1 MDIVVTQIKQIGR
14 EIMLDGNSL
23 VGYQHSANLF
33 IKLIKDTSET
43 NPFKGMVLSGYCTSW
58 KSDMPIVCPLQEKD
72 DGTYILLPDGVF
84 ENEGDVYLSLAA
96 IDENKIVITSNRLA
110 LQVDASNKI
119 VSSTNPS
126 EKYWEIEVLNAMKA
140 WYANVVDPVFI
151 ASNEKLNQLIRRT
164 EEHEEK
170 AEELQQNAQTQQNQ
184 VAAAIGDAEQ
194 ATQAANT
201 AAANADEK
209 ATAANTAAQAANKA
223 KDDADTA
230 TGKANKAAS
239 DANTAASNANTKA
252 GEAATAT
259 TAATQAADSANTKVQ
274 EIQQKLNNGDFN
286 GRTTYNGNGDPAI
299 SLGKDGDTYL
309 NKSNEGLHPKWL
321 YLKENGKWTPLW
333 NTQGIDGTD
342 TVPVGAGYLVS
353 GDTVP
358 PGYKETTPPFSNPN
372 LLINGDFQ
380 VWQKG
385 NEFNI
390 TSNRMYTADR
400 WIAYMNAS
408 DGYVPYTITNSS
420 RRMKISST
428 AGECKFL
435 IFQHVELNNSIIR
448 KILGKKLTL
457 SVKIISSNAQE
468 VSTSA
473 TILYNSS
480 DKPSVSLARKT
491 HTISANKY
499 TIMKMTFDVS
509 DDADFDDVK
518 SLQIII
524 SSTGISSAVYIDYA
538 KLELGEIATPYM
550 PRPYAEELMLC
561 KRYGRYIYVDYT
573 INAASNSFSNM
584 MSVPIDMRIAPTLT
598 LSVGGTMSNL
608 TGERITYSAF
618 TDHILFSFTASA
630 AGMIRVYGRKYWADA
645 EIY

>member
-43 NPFKGMVLSGYCTSW
+43 NPFKGMVLSGFCSSW

-72 DGTYILLPDGVF
+72 EGTYILLPDGVF

-96 IDENKIVITSNRLA
+96 IDENKIVITSNKLA

-286 GRTTYNGNGDPAI
+286 GRTTYNGNGEPAVV
-299 SLGKDGDTYL
+299 LGKDGDTYL
-309 NKSNEGLHPKWL
+309 NKSNEGQHPKWL
-321 YLKENGKWTPLW
+321 YLKEGGKWTPLW

-342 TVPVGAGYLVS
+342 TVPVGAGYLIS

-358 PGYKETTPPFSNPN
+358 PGYKEVTPPFSNPN
-372 LLINGDFQ
+372 QLINGDFQ
-380 VWQKG
+380 INQKG
-385 NEFNI
+385 QIEYSVTNGDLF
-390 TSNRMYTADR
+390 TLDR
-400 WIAYMNAS
+400 WRIIGANATAKLTKLDNGVRLQNADTGSVVLTQRIYIEKVSNYTIVINAKNVVGNVVAEIYDMGSGYKIQNLKNGRNVIKVTNQSLKDITPTIVGAGSIEIEYVDLYEGDIAYQHIKEDPAIALLRCI
-408 DGYVPYTITNSS
+408 PYYQVININTP
-420 RRMKISST
+420 
-428 AGECKFL
+428 
-435 IFQHVELNNSIIR
+435 IR
-448 KILGKKLTL
+448 YEYG
-457 SVKIISSNAQE
+457 NE
-468 VSTSA
+468 
-473 TILYNSS
+473 
-480 DKPSVSLARKT
+480 
-491 HTISANKY
+491 ANKY
-499 TIMKMTFDVS
+499 EYLLEPTFKKMRTIPTVVKCIYNYYDTAGNNVSGNCVDISVFDGY
-509 DDADFDDVK
+509 F
-518 SLQIII
+518 
-524 SSTGISSAVYIDYA
+524 
-538 KLELGEIATPYM
+538 LGRTTPGNRM
-550 PRPYAEELMLC
+550 QSHC
-561 KRYGRYIYVDYT
+561 
-573 INAASNSFSNM
+573 
-584 MSVPIDMRIAPTLT
+584 
-598 LSVGGTMSNL
+598 
-608 TGERITYSAF
+608 YSASVNV
-618 TDHILFSFTASA
+618 IL
-630 AGMIRVYGRKYWADA
+630 DA
-645 EIY
+645 EIR

>member
-43 NPFKGMVLSGYCTSW
+43 NPFKGMVLSGFCSSW

-72 DGTYILLPDGVF
+72 EGTYILLPDGVF

-96 IDENKIVITSNRLA
+96 IDENKIVITSNKLA

-286 GRTTYNGNGDPAI
+286 GRTTYNGNGEPAVV
-299 SLGKDGDTYL
+299 LGKDGDTYL
-309 NKSNEGLHPKWL
+309 NKSNEGQHPKWL
-321 YLKENGKWTPLW
+321 YLKEGGKWTPLW

-342 TVPVGAGYLVS
+342 TVPVGAGYLIS

-358 PGYKETTPPFSNPN
+358 PGYKEVTPPFSNPN
-372 LLINGDFQ
+372 QLINGDFQ
-380 VWQKG
+380 INQKG
-385 NEFNI
+385 QIEYSVTNGDLF
-390 TSNRMYTADR
+390 TLDR
-400 WIAYMNAS
+400 WRIIGANATAKLTKLDNGVRLQNADTGSVVLTQRIYIEKVSNYTIVINAKNVVGNVVAEIYDMGSGYKIQNLKNGRNVIKLTNQSLKDITPTIVGAGSIEIEYVDLYEGDIAYQHIKEDPAIALLRCI
-408 DGYVPYTITNSS
+408 PYYQVININTP
-420 RRMKISST
+420 
-428 AGECKFL
+428 
-435 IFQHVELNNSIIR
+435 IR
-448 KILGKKLTL
+448 YEYG
-457 SVKIISSNAQE
+457 NE
-468 VSTSA
+468 
-473 TILYNSS
+473 
-480 DKPSVSLARKT
+480 
-491 HTISANKY
+491 ANKY
-499 TIMKMTFDVS
+499 EYLLEPTFKKMRTIPTVVKCIYNYYDTAGNNVSGNCVDISVFDGY
-509 DDADFDDVK
+509 F
-518 SLQIII
+518 
-524 SSTGISSAVYIDYA
+524 
-538 KLELGEIATPYM
+538 LGRTTPGNRM
-550 PRPYAEELMLC
+550 QSHC
-561 KRYGRYIYVDYT
+561 
-573 INAASNSFSNM
+573 
-584 MSVPIDMRIAPTLT
+584 
-598 LSVGGTMSNL
+598 
-608 TGERITYSAF
+608 YSASVNV
-618 TDHILFSFTASA
+618 IL
-630 AGMIRVYGRKYWADA
+630 DA
-645 EIY
+645 EIR

>member
-96 IDENKIVITSNRLA
+96 IDENKIVITSNKLA

-286 GRTTYNGNGDPAI
+286 GRTTYNGNGEPAVV
-299 SLGKDGDTYL
+299 LGKDGDTYL
-309 NKSNEGLHPKWL
+309 NKSNEGQHPKWL
-321 YLKENGKWTPLW
+321 YLKEGGKWTPLW

-342 TVPVGAGYLVS
+342 TVPVGAGYLIS

-358 PGYKETTPPFSNPN
+358 PGYKEVTPPFSNPN
-372 LLINGDFQ
+372 QLINGDFQ
-380 VWQKG
+380 INQKG
-385 NEFNI
+385 QIEYSVTNGDLF
-390 TSNRMYTADR
+390 TLDR
-400 WIAYMNAS
+400 WRIIGANATAKLTKLDNGVRLQNADTGSVVLTQRIYIEKVSNYTIVINAKNVVGNVVAEIYDMGSGYKIQNLKNGRNVIKVTNQSLKDITPTIVGAGSIEIEYVDLYEGDIAYQHIKEDPAIALLRCI
-408 DGYVPYTITNSS
+408 PYYQVININTP
-420 RRMKISST
+420 
-428 AGECKFL
+428 
-435 IFQHVELNNSIIR
+435 IR
-448 KILGKKLTL
+448 YEYG
-457 SVKIISSNAQE
+457 NE
-468 VSTSA
+468 
-473 TILYNSS
+473 
-480 DKPSVSLARKT
+480 
-491 HTISANKY
+491 ANKY
-499 TIMKMTFDVS
+499 EYLLEPTFKKMRTIPTVVKCIYNYYDTAGNNVSGNCVDISVFDGY
-509 DDADFDDVK
+509 F
-518 SLQIII
+518 
-524 SSTGISSAVYIDYA
+524 
-538 KLELGEIATPYM
+538 LGRTTPGNRM
-550 PRPYAEELMLC
+550 QSHC
-561 KRYGRYIYVDYT
+561 
-573 INAASNSFSNM
+573 
-584 MSVPIDMRIAPTLT
+584 
-598 LSVGGTMSNL
+598 
-608 TGERITYSAF
+608 YSASVNV
-618 TDHILFSFTASA
+618 IL
-630 AGMIRVYGRKYWADA
+630 DA
-645 EIY
+645 EIR

>member
-1 MDIVVTQIKQIGR
+1 MWIGGDKMDIVVTQIKQIGR

-43 NPFKGMVLSGYCTSW
+43 NPFKGMVLSGFCSSW

-72 DGTYILLPDGVF
+72 EGTYILLPDGVF

-96 IDENKIVITSNRLA
+96 IDENKIVITSNKLA

-286 GRTTYNGNGDPAI
+286 GRTTYNGNGEPAVV
-299 SLGKDGDTYL
+299 LGKDGDTYL
-309 NKSNEGLHPKWL
+309 NKSNEGQHPKWL
-321 YLKENGKWTPLW
+321 YLKEGGKWTPLW

-342 TVPVGAGYLVS
+342 TVPVGAGYLIS

-358 PGYKETTPPFSNPN
+358 PGYKEVTPPFSNPN
-372 LLINGDFQ
+372 QLINGDFQ
-380 VWQKG
+380 INQKG
-385 NEFNI
+385 QIEYSVTNGDLF
-390 TSNRMYTADR
+390 TLDR
-400 WIAYMNAS
+400 WRIIGANATAKLTKLDNGVRLQNADTGSVVLTQRIYIEKVSNYTIVINAKNVVGNVVAEIYDMGSGYKIQNLKNGRNVIKVTNQSLKDITPTIVGAGSIEIEYVDLYEGDIAYQHIKEDPAIALLRCI
-408 DGYVPYTITNSS
+408 PYYQVININTP
-420 RRMKISST
+420 
-428 AGECKFL
+428 
-435 IFQHVELNNSIIR
+435 IR
-448 KILGKKLTL
+448 YEYG
-457 SVKIISSNAQE
+457 NE
-468 VSTSA
+468 
-473 TILYNSS
+473 
-480 DKPSVSLARKT
+480 
-491 HTISANKY
+491 ANKY
-499 TIMKMTFDVS
+499 EYLLEPTFKKMRTIPTVVKCIYNYYDTAGNNVSGNCVDISVFDGY
-509 DDADFDDVK
+509 F
-518 SLQIII
+518 
-524 SSTGISSAVYIDYA
+524 
-538 KLELGEIATPYM
+538 LGRTTPGNRM
-550 PRPYAEELMLC
+550 QSHC
-561 KRYGRYIYVDYT
+561 
-573 INAASNSFSNM
+573 
-584 MSVPIDMRIAPTLT
+584 
-598 LSVGGTMSNL
+598 
-608 TGERITYSAF
+608 YSASVNV
-618 TDHILFSFTASA
+618 IL
-630 AGMIRVYGRKYWADA
+630 DA
-645 EIY
+645 EIR

>member
-43 NPFKGMVLSGYCTSW
+43 NPFKGMVLSGFCSSW

-72 DGTYILLPDGVF
+72 EGTYILLPDGVF

-96 IDENKIVITSNRLA
+96 IDENKIVITSNKLA

-286 GRTTYNGNGDPAI
+286 GRTTYNGNGEPAVV
-299 SLGKDGDTYL
+299 LGKDGDTYF
-309 NKSNEGLHPKWL
+309 NKSNEGQHPKWL
-321 YLKENGKWTPLW
+321 YLKEGGKWTPLW

-342 TVPVGAGYLVS
+342 TVPVGAGYLIS

-358 PGYKETTPPFSNPN
+358 PGYKEVTPPFSNPN
-372 LLINGDFQ
+372 QLINGDFQ
-380 VWQKG
+380 INQKG
-385 NEFNI
+385 QIEYSVTNGDLF
-390 TSNRMYTADR
+390 TLDR
-400 WIAYMNAS
+400 WRIIGANATAKLTKLDNGVRLQNADTGSVVLTQRIYIEKVSNYTIVINAKNVVGNVVAEIYDMGSGYKIQNLKNGRNVIKVTNQSLKDITPTIVGAGSIEIEYVDLYEGDIAYQHIKEDPAIALLRCI
-408 DGYVPYTITNSS
+408 PYYQVININTP
-420 RRMKISST
+420 
-428 AGECKFL
+428 
-435 IFQHVELNNSIIR
+435 IR
-448 KILGKKLTL
+448 YEYG
-457 SVKIISSNAQE
+457 NE
-468 VSTSA
+468 
-473 TILYNSS
+473 
-480 DKPSVSLARKT
+480 
-491 HTISANKY
+491 ANKY
-499 TIMKMTFDVS
+499 EYLLEPTFKKMRTIPTVVKCIYNYYDTAGNNVSGNCVDISVFDGY
-509 DDADFDDVK
+509 F
-518 SLQIII
+518 
-524 SSTGISSAVYIDYA
+524 
-538 KLELGEIATPYM
+538 LGRTTPGNRM
-550 PRPYAEELMLC
+550 QSHC
-561 KRYGRYIYVDYT
+561 
-573 INAASNSFSNM
+573 
-584 MSVPIDMRIAPTLT
+584 
-598 LSVGGTMSNL
+598 
-608 TGERITYSAF
+608 YSASVNV
-618 TDHILFSFTASA
+618 IL
-630 AGMIRVYGRKYWADA
+630 DA
-645 EIY
+645 EIR